1 MDMVVMTMMMM
12 TMMLML
18 MIMVTMIS
26 DYDEMVMLYE
36 EPTELAGEKAGWDK
50 AEIWLF
56 VLNTETITI
65 NIKRGRRMHPKKR
78 RCSSNSYI
86 RR

>member
-1 MDMVVMTMMMM
+1 MISNMMMM
-12 TMMLML
+12 MIVVMMVMVMMMMMML
-18 MIMVTMIS
+18 IS

-65 NIKRGRRMHPKKR
+65 NIKRGRRMHPK
-78 RCSSNSYI
+78 
-86 RR
+86 

>member
-1 MDMVVMTMMMM
+1 MAMMVMMV
-12 TMMLML
+12 TMMLMVMM

-65 NIKRGRRMHPKKR
+65 NIKRGRRMHPK
-78 RCSSNSYI
+78 
-86 RR
+86 

>member
-1 MDMVVMTMMMM
+1 MAMDMVVMTMMMM

-65 NIKRGRRMHPKKR
+65 NIKRGRRMHPK
-78 RCSSNSYI
+78 
-86 RR
+86 